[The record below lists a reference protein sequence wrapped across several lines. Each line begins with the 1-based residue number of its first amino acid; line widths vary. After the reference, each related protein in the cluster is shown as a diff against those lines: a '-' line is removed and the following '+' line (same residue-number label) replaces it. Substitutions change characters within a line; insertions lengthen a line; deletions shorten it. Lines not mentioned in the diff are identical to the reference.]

1 MRSGALRQLPPLRA
15 MASEVLAR
23 VHACSRVSEAEAF
36 DLGSRAQVSDC
47 WSQWEWSALVQRW
60 NALLQIRVA
69 VRIWRRRRRGG
80 AALSQQMLGSGHGGR
95 ESLPLRVQHSESFAS
110 RSAAR
115 WAGGLCDNL
124 LWSRVNLPSL
134 ASLRSDPLSFG
145 SDRTRRSRKRRFDE
159 HLVHFTAYLPGHAMR
174 LMANNISN
182 ARAPLQSMRAIYGR
196 PTGAPEWS

>member
-60 NALLQIRVA
+60 NALLQIRVV

-80 AALSQQMLGSGHGGR
+80 GVLHYLSRCLAAAMVAGKAGITTTEGAALRISCYSLCRSLG
-95 ESLPLRVQHSESFAS
+95 
-110 RSAAR
+110 
-115 WAGGLCDNL
+115 
-124 LWSRVNLPSL
+124 
-134 ASLRSDPLSFG
+134 
-145 SDRTRRSRKRRFDE
+145 RRS
-159 HLVHFTAYLPGHAMR
+159 L
-174 LMANNISN
+174 
-182 ARAPLQSMRAIYGR
+182 
-196 PTGAPEWS
+196 